1 MMLKTIAIVCMTL
14 SALTALPLIVLEAIA
29 LKKWLEIRKTKQK
42 IKLFSK
48 KQRKAFLILFV
59 AFVLIGF
66 ADVAVLMNIGSLP
79 NPQELEWFSFAMLRL
94 PFGLVELIGLLVLIK
109 LR

>member
-1 MMLKTIAIVCMTL
+1 MTL

-29 LKKWLEIRKTKQK
+29 LKKWFEIRKTKQN

-94 PFGLVELIGLLVLIK
+94 PFGLVELIGLLVLVK
-109 LR
+109 NESTKPH